1 MLKKTMILFAM
12 TALFAPGLIFS
23 PQIAQ
28 GEMDWRI
35 IKELDLKVSPLDI
48 APSADGRRLFILTQG
63 EILVYAIPEARIS
76 DRIPVSKDFD
86 RIAASPSP
94 RADIVTLTSSTQKTF
109 QMIMLEAVQKINVTG
124 LPFKGPADAFVTIA
138 VFTDYQ

>member
-1 MLKKTMILFAM
+1 MLKRTMTLFAM
-12 TALFAPGLIFS
+12 GVLLTTGLIFS
-23 PQIAQ
+23 PQIAR

-48 APSADGRRLFILTQG
+48 APSADGRRLFILTPG
-63 EILVYAIPEARIS
+63 EILVYAIAEGKIS
-76 DRIPVSKDFD
+76 DRIRVSKEFD

-94 RADIVTLTSSTQKTF
+94 RADILTLTSSTQKTL
-109 QMIMLEAVQKINVTG
+109 QMIMLEAVQKINITG
-124 LPFKGPADAFVTIA
+124 LPFKGSADAFVTIA